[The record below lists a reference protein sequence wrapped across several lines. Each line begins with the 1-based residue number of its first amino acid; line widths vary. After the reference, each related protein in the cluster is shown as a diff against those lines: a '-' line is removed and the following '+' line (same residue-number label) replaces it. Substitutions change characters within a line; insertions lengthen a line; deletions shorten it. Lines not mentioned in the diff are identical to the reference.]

1 MISKYIYIVLGTLSM
16 SIGLIGIVT
25 PGLPTTPFLLLSA
38 FLYSKSSPRLHRKL
52 LEHKITGAYLNRVN
66 GGLSL
71 KARLFSIAF
80 MWVMICISAF
90 VVFKSNPTMQY
101 VMLGLG
107 IIGTVAQLIVLRKR
121 KLKDEM
127 CDEDL

>member
-16 SIGLIGIVT
+16 AIGLIGIVT

-71 KARLFSIAF
+71 KAGLFSIAL

-90 VVFKSNPTMQY
+90 VVFKNNPTMQY

-121 KLKDEM
+121 RLKEEK